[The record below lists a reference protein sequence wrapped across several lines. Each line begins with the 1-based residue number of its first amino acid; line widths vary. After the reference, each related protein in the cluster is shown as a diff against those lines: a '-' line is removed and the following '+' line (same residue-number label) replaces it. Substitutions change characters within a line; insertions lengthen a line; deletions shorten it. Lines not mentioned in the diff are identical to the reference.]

1 MPANGIKGRF
11 DLTAN
16 IPTTVSQCETLE
28 NGVVVVNVCNRGNA
42 STLVKMAVTSIAGQF
57 DNNAHYIEY
66 DVELGP
72 KGVLVRDG
80 ITINEDQFVV
90 VSADSSAVSVVSWGV
105 EYAAAQA
112 NPNDPLNDPEI
123 GSWASEPGDSFW
135 YPGGNRMHTYN
146 NLIYNIGN
154 VDNDDGVNAR
164 NGRMY
169 VYNTN
174 GEFVYGTRIENQGNS
189 EPISVFTQTDID
201 DSGNLYAVGRHKN
214 GTTSSA
220 IGTIIRKINTSGGEA
235 WSKHVRE
242 GFYSGGDGWFGDGN
256 AVAYDPNNSVVF
268 VAGNTERGSFNSD
281 GARDPAIVCLNAS
294 DGSYNNSIGNVAFT
308 DTSNLESRITKMK
321 IAPNGYL
328 YVLRYEN
335 NATPGSDRL
344 GHVTVMDV
352 NNSYSVVWDTSMYIV
367 DNNGNENVVP
377 KDIVFDSSSNAYVY
391 LHHNT
396 WDPCVTKLNSSG
408 VHQWT
413 RSPVIASQTLFQ
425 SQEPLAIGPNGDTL
439 IIALTDT
446 QDRGWVLEMNTSDGN
461 ANWQFGS
468 SAPDYQFQGAVVVGD
483 KLYLG
488 SYETPRVF
496 KVNENGG
503 LALQTT
509 SDGAT
514 ISDFNYGWSAPGTE
528 ANVNIQVARSITHAA
543 VATNTITLDT
553 SYAGPDVQTINTTY
567 NIITPVTSSNVSTT
581 VTVLDDSIR
590 V

>member
-16 IPTTVSQCETLE
+16 VPTTVSQCETLE

-66 DVELGP
+66 DIELGP

-112 NPNDPLNDPEI
+112 NPNAPLTDPEI
-123 GSWASEPGDSFW
+123 GSWAADPGDSFW
-135 YPGGNRMHTYN
+135 IGNLNRMHTYN

-154 VDNDDGVNAR
+154 VDNDDGFNAR

-174 GEFVYGTRIENQGNS
+174 GEFVYGTQIGNQGNS

-214 GTTSSA
+214 GTTGSA

-242 GFYSGGDGWFGDGN
+242 GFYPSGDGWFGDDV

-268 VAGNTERGSFNSD
+268 VAGKTERGSFNSD
-281 GARDPAIVCLNAS
+281 GNRDPAVICLNAS

-308 DTSNLESRITKMK
+308 DTSNLNSRIKKMR

-328 YVLRYEN
+328 YVLRFTDG
-335 NATPGSDRL
+335 AAPGSDTL
-344 GHVTVMDV
+344 AHVTVMDV
-352 NNSYSVVWDTSMYIV
+352 NNSYSVVWDTSMYV
-367 DNNGNENVVP
+367 QDVNANRNTTP
-377 KDIVFDSSSNAYVY
+377 TDIVFDSSSNAYVY

-396 WDPCVTKLNSSG
+396 WNPCVTKLNSSG

-413 RSPVIASQTLFQ
+413 RAPVLPQTLFQ
-425 SQEPLAIGPNGDTL
+425 QQEPLALGPNGDTL
-439 IIALTDT
+439 IMAIADT
-446 QDRGWVLEMNTSDGN
+446 TNKGWVLEMNTSDGS

-468 SAPDYQFQGAVVVGD
+468 SAPDYRFCGGVVVGD
-483 KLYLG
+483 KLYMG
-488 SYETPRVF
+488 SYDEPRVF

-503 LALQTT
+503 LNLQTT

-514 ISDFNYGWSAPGTE
+514 ISDFNYGWLAPGAE
-528 ANVNIQVARSITHAA
+528 ANSNIQFARSITHTA

-553 SYAGPDVQTINTTY
+553 SYAGPDVQSINTTY
-567 NIITPVTSSNVSTT
+567 NIITPVTSSNKSTT
-581 VTVLDDSIR
+581 VVTLDDSIR
-590 V
+590 T